1 MHLVS
6 IVVFAHY
13 KALWHVHSTLR
24 QLVFVAYK
32 WHLAF
37 DLNHFTYCFSCPW
50 YFSGLVF
57 FVCYELVC
65 KMCKCSENACQWKK
79 DIRWLEITKC
89 RSSRMFHN
97 TENSKKIALLTF
109 PLLFIVCFFCLA
121 GFIILNRLDQLD
133 WMKETMLDK
142 QKESGRSIKRAQ
154 KNIKA
159 GKIPFSQRQLWQ
171 NASKSMMKIRKIA
184 KKTKFNLIIN
194 KTRCNR

>member
-97 TENSKKIALLTF
+97 TENSKKMSLLIF
-109 PLLFIVCFFCLA
+109 PLLFIVCFFFVSLVLSFWIDWTSWIEWKKRCW
-121 GFIILNRLDQLD
+121 INR
-133 WMKETMLDK
+133 
-142 QKESGRSIKRAQ
+142 
-154 KNIKA
+154 
-159 GKIPFSQRQLWQ
+159 
-171 NASKSMMKIRKIA
+171 RKVVVA
-184 KKTKFNLIIN
+184 
-194 KTRCNR
+194 